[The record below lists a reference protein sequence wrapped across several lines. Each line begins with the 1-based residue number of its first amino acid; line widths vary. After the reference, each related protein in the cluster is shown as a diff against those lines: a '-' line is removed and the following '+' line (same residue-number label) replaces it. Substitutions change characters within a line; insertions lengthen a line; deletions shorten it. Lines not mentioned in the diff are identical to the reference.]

1 MKKIIL
7 SITMICIVIISFAQT
22 NQKPVY
28 YLVNYYKADRDKIDE
43 YIDLINTYASKIWQ
57 EKVKSGNVGSYALYR
72 VVSSSEDGG
81 YDLISIQ
88 TANSINDFTKTST
101 SEFMKRAFPGMDSA
115 TISSIATKY
124 TSLRV
129 PVKAE
134 IYKHISS
141 IHNPDQKFVEVNF
154 MKTLPGKEREYIRQ
168 EKEIYKPIHQ
178 EFINKGNRTAWYFSQ
193 LISPLAD
200 NSKYNY
206 LTANF
211 FNDWDKSY
219 SITVDEY
226 VKTYNKL
233 FPKAPM
239 VEDSRTMVKTEV
251 WKLEVIAR

>member
-1 MKKIIL
+1 
-7 SITMICIVIISFAQT
+7 
-22 NQKPVY
+22 
-28 YLVNYYKADRDKIDE
+28 
-43 YIDLINTYASKIWQ
+43 
-57 EKVKSGNVGSYALYR
+57 
-72 VVSSSEDGG
+72 
-81 YDLISIQ
+81 
-88 TANSINDFTKTST
+88 
-101 SEFMKRAFPGMDSA
+101 
-115 TISSIATKY
+115 
-124 TSLRV
+124 
-129 PVKAE
+129 
-134 IYKHISS
+134 
-141 IHNPDQKFVEVNF
+141 
-154 MKTLPGKEREYIRQ
+154 MKTLPGKEKEYIRQ

-233 FPKAPM
+233 FPKAPLA
-239 VEDSRTMVKTEV
+239 EDSRTMVKTEV